1 MLILVWLGVV
11 GWLLLF
17 RLFPGKP
24 NQSSECGG
32 GGGEKEARRQ
42 ENIARQ
48 TETSQSILNQ
58 FLSQLVP
65 GSTEFNQ
72 LQTEGLALMRST
84 GDPGDQADMIRQLG
98 SQLVLTQQARAASG
112 EPITALEARTQQAFQ
127 GLRRAA
133 GFTSEEQA
141 VFNALRG
148 IQGTGE
154 PGQAGGVE
162 DIFSQLVARSRDPN
176 QFFQSTLRPQLD
188 LAEQANRAA
197 FASRGLLRSGLEQ
210 EGAIRS
216 GQELAIREA
225 EAQEAF
231 RQQQLGNFQSLF
243 NVGQQLRGRE
253 IGVEEAFTNL
263 QLGRESNLTELLAAQ
278 TGRRGDDLVSLLAR
292 QTGRAE
298 DLFDTAAQQEAARK
312 ASLGKSLGT
321 ALGAGAG
328 FLVGGPAGAG
338 IGAQIGGGASGLLA
352 SQQAAPVAGGS
363 RDLSGGLSRAIDLQ
377 RNPRTGSVENARYI
391 DELIRGLS

>member
-24 NQSSECGG
+24 NASPECGG

-42 ENIARQ
+42 EDVARQ

-65 GSTEFNQ
+65 GSAEFNQ

-84 GDPGDQADMIRQLG
+84 GDTGDQADQIRQLG
-98 SQLVLTQQARAASG
+98 SQLVSAQQARAASG

-127 GLRRAA
+127 GLRGAA

-148 IQGTGE
+148 LQTAQGVT
-154 PGQAGGVE
+154 PTGVE
-162 DIFSQLVARSRDPN
+162 DIFRQLVSRAQSPE
-176 QFFQSTLRPQLD
+176 QFFQSTLQPQLN
-188 LAEQANRAA
+188 LAEQSNRAA

-210 EGAIRS
+210 EGATRS

-231 RQQQLGNFQSLF
+231 RQQQLRNFQNLF

-263 QLGRESNLTELLAAQ
+263 QLGRESNLTQLLAAQ
-278 TGRRGDDLVSLLAR
+278 TGRRGDDLVNLLQR

-298 DLFDTAAQQEAARK
+298 DLFDTAAQQEAARN
-312 ASLGKSLGT
+312 AAIGGALGK
-321 ALGAGAG
+321 
-328 FLVGGPAGAG
+328 VGGFILGGAP
-338 IGAQIGGGASGLLA
+338 GAITGEALFGGGGGSASSLLA
-352 SQQAAPVAGGS
+352 SQQAAPAAGGS
-363 RDLSGGLSRAIDLQ
+363 RDLSSGLSLSPLSVGQMSPEELRLQ
-377 RNPRTGSVENARYI
+377 NIIASLR
-391 DELIRGLS
+391 